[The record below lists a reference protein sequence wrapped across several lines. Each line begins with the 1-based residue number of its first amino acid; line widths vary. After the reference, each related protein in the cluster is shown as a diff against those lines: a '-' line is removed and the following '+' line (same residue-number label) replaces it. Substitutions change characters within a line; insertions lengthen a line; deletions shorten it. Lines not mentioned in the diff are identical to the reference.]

1 MLVWVEAYM
10 AIIIVGGKAP
20 FSMVRKDLVS
30 RSRRVHSVDGWSVLL
45 R

>member
-1 MLVWVEAYM
+1 MEAYT

-20 FSMVRKDLVS
+20 FSMIRKDLVS
-30 RSRRVHSVDGWSVLL
+30 RSRREHIVDGCSVLA